1 MEWQGDGGFITRASM
16 CCHSKNF
23 FIATPILSLNMLA
36 PFCSP
41 FFHYL
46 SAQWSMLEYRKH
58 AAALLLLSA
67 RNMVKLDDFMKK
79 YDAKE
84 T

>member
-36 PFCSP
+36 QSCSP
-41 FFHYL
+41 FFFFSL
-46 SAQWSMLEYRKH
+46 SLCPVVG
-58 AAALLLLSA
+58 A
-67 RNMVKLDDFMKK
+67 RVQEACCYATPSINTQ
-79 YDAKE
+79 YG
-84 T
+84 